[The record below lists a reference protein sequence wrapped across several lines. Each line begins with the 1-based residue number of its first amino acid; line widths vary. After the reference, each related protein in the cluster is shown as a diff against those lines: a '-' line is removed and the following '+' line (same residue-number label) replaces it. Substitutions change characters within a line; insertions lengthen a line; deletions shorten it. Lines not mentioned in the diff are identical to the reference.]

1 MNSVMTISGIQS
13 TPRWDVRTL
22 PARYRNASRF
32 ALYLASE
39 GSHGISAM
47 TREEIIEKLR
57 AMEPELRARGITRLQ
72 MFGSRARGDARPDSD
87 LDLLVEYEKPRT
99 ASGWDFFGIGTDLTD
114 ELGIETNVVADHDGI
129 KQRHRREMAPDLVTV
144 F

>member
-1 MNSVMTISGIQS
+1 
-13 TPRWDVRTL
+13 
-22 PARYRNASRF
+22 
-32 ALYLASE
+32 
-39 GSHGISAM
+39 M

-87 LDLLVEYEKPRT
+87 LDLLVEYRRPQSM
-99 ASGWDFFGIGTDLTD
+99 SGFDFFGIGSDLT
-114 ELGIETNVVADHDGI
+114 ETLGVETDVVSDHAHLKPRFRRRIED
-129 KQRHRREMAPDLVTV
+129 DLVTV